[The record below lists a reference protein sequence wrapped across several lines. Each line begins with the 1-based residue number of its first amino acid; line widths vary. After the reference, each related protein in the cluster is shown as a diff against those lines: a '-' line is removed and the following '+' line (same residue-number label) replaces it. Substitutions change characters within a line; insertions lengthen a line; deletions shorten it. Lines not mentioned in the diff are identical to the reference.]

1 MAKTTERILH
11 DTALALFMVGLIGTV
26 FHVGLA
32 ELATAPTTHTGT
44 QEVIR

>member
-1 MAKTTERILH
+1 MSRTTGKTLH
-11 DTALALFMVGLIGTV
+11 DAALALFMVGLIGTV

-44 QEVIR
+44 QELRR

>member
-1 MAKTTERILH
+1 MNRTTEKTLH
-11 DTALALFMVGLIGTV
+11 DVALTLFMVGLIGTV

-44 QEVIR
+44 QELIR

>member
-1 MAKTTERILH
+1 MNRATEKTLH

-44 QEVIR
+44 QELIR